1 MQLIKG
7 KIEASGSRDLLAS
20 FGDMLEIKKCRGC
33 GVGVPRNA
41 PFGHCPKCLLELG
54 FGPAKSDCTT
64 EDSDSERL
72 VGDYELGERIGRGGM
87 GVVFKARQLTIN
99 RTVALKM
106 ILAGEFACP
115 EAIHRFQTEAEAA
128 AKLDHPNIVPL
139 YEFGVY
145 RGQQYFSM
153 KYIEGRSLAEEIR
166 SGRFHFDGEGNNRT
180 KADERELQRAI
191 AQLMETVARA
201 VEYAHQHGVLHRDL
215 KPANILLDADGQP
228 QLMDFGLAKILEYEV
243 GVTKTT
249 QIMGTPGYIAPEQ
262 AAGKKLSPAADV
274 YSLGVVLYELL
285 TSRPPFHGATTAE
298 ILRLMAEEEPAHP
311 RLLNRQVDASL
322 AVICLKCLEKE
333 PAGRYSTAGELA
345 ADLGRWLR
353 GEPIVAKPATRLERG
368 ARWVRRNRLM
378 TALGTALLGIAVL
391 GGWTAYDWRRGE
403 NLIREFAM
411 DYRLECAELE
421 QGSISVIRLASTRLA
436 AATGRRVYTEPNALT
451 LKVGIY
457 ADDDQALTI
466 QQLAPFFP
474 VLEKSMSRSRS
485 RPVQIDLFMYRRR
498 ENLESAVTNELI
510 HFFRMGEGPLA
521 RLRSVDRRITPLAQ
535 QLSGGKISVLFVPR
549 NSPITE
555 IHQLK
560 GKKIAVGSRTSTSS
574 GFRLLELL
582 LRNGLRSTDLRLDF
596 HESSDDNYRLV
607 RNGIHDA
614 GIGRRDKLV
623 GSLTNYFRVL
633 AEFPATTMPWVAR
646 GGMDPELQKAFTDAL
661 VGVKD
666 PEILR
671 NLPNDASDGYK
682 ACDPADFDEFDER
695 IRKVEKDFFGTDVL
709 PAQFD
714 SPQP

>member
-1 MQLIKG
+1 MELIKG
-7 KIEASGSRDLLAS
+7 KIEVSGSRNLVAS
-20 FGDMLEIKKCRGC
+20 VGDMLEIKKCRGC

-54 FGPAKSDCTT
+54 FGPAQSDRSAD
-64 EDSDSERL
+64 DSDSEQM

-87 GVVFKARQLTIN
+87 GVVFKARQLTIQ

-106 ILAGEFACP
+106 ILGGEFACP

-128 AKLDHPNIVPL
+128 AKLDHPNIVPI

-166 SGRFHFDGEGNNRT
+166 SGRFHFDGQASNGT
-180 KADERELQRAI
+180 KTDERERQMVI
-191 AQLMETVARA
+191 ARLMETVARA

-228 QLMDFGLAKILEYEV
+228 QLMDFGLAKILEHEV

-298 ILRLMAEEEPAHP
+298 ILRLMAEEPAHP

-333 PAGRYSTAGELA
+333 PADRYSTAG
-345 ADLGRWLR
+345 DLGLDLARWLG
-353 GEPIVAKPATRLERG
+353 GEPIAARPATRFERG
-368 ARWVRRNRLM
+368 VKWVRRNRLM
-378 TALGTALLGIAVL
+378 TALGTALLGVAVL

-403 NLIREFAM
+403 NLRSAFWI
-411 DYRLECAELE
+411 DYQRAWDDLLR
-421 QGSISVIRLASTRLA
+421 GSISVIRLTSTQLA
-436 AATGRRVYTEPNALT
+436 AATGKQIYPKSDAGPPM
-451 LKVGIY
+451 KIGIY
-457 ADDDQALTI
+457 ADDDQVLTI
-466 QQLAPFFP
+466 PQLAQFFP
-474 VLEKSMSRSRS
+474 VLEKIMSRGRS
-485 RPVQIDLFMYRRR
+485 RPVEIDLFIYLRR
-498 ENLESAVTNELI
+498 ENLESALTNGVI
-510 HFFRMGEGPLA
+510 DIVRIGEGPLV
-521 RLRSVDRRITPLAQ
+521 RLRTVDRRIIPLAQ
-535 QLSGGKISVLFVPR
+535 QVGGGKTSVVFVPR
-549 NSPITE
+549 GSPITE
-555 IHQLK
+555 IAQLK
-560 GKKIAVGSRTSTSS
+560 GKRVAAGSRTSTSS
-574 GFRLLELL
+574 GFRFPEML
-582 LRNGLRSTDLRLDF
+582 LRLGLRSTDVKLVF
-596 HESSDDNYRLV
+596 HESSEKNYRLV
-607 RNGIHDA
+607 KEGAYDA

-646 GGMDPELQKAFTDAL
+646 GGLDSGVQKAFTDAL

-666 PEILR
+666 AKILQ
-671 NLPNDASDGYK
+671 NLPNDATEGFK
-682 ACDPADFDEFDER
+682 VCDPADFDDLDR
-695 IRKVEKDFFGTDVL
+695 RTRNVEEGFFGTNSQN
-709 PAQFD
+709 P
-714 SPQP
+714 